1 MDFDTQFNKI
11 YDHVSDSIAFGSCQE
26 IVFEDIDAVLAIIWN
41 QEGSTSGIYDS
52 LESDTDKKNFL
63 KDFQSSAEWLMGWNR
78 DDLSDEDLH
87 SLAKVILQERNG

>member
-1 MDFDTQFNKI
+1 MI
-11 YDHVSDSIAFGSCQE
+11 RICR
-26 IVFEDIDAVLAIIWN
+26 LAIIWN

-52 LESDTDKKNFL
+52 LESDKDKKNFL